1 METLEIRHAS
11 AAQRHQLR
19 RRGESNWNKANR
31 GGGSQNMEQNQEFL
45 SKYSDFKLSLKRFY
59 LRSDLQFT
67 PFTFDWEIDNGSNK
81 SLSRATQDSNYPLQK
96 GKNSIFDYFLGLL
109 KVSLF
114 ALAMLYQTL
123 KQTISIL
130 QKKFFFIRSNKKMK
144 ILRFRLILV

>member
-1 METLEIRHAS
+1 
-11 AAQRHQLR
+11 
-19 RRGESNWNKANR
+19 
-31 GGGSQNMEQNQEFL
+31 MEQNQEFL

-81 SLSRATQDSNYPLQK
+81 SLSRATQDSNYPRQNGTAK
-96 GKNSIFDYFLGLL
+96 EFNFLKLL

-130 QKKFFFIRSNKKMK
+130 QKKKSFSFGAIRK
-144 ILRFRLILV
+144 

>member
-81 SLSRATQDSNYPLQK
+81 SLSRATQDSNYPRQNGTAK
-96 GKNSIFDYFLGLL
+96 EFNFLKLL

-114 ALAMLYQTL
+114 ALAILYQTL

-130 QKKFFFIRSNKKMK
+130 DTITISFSIGAIRK
-144 ILRFRLILV
+144 

>member
-1 METLEIRHAS
+1 
-11 AAQRHQLR
+11 
-19 RRGESNWNKANR
+19 
-31 GGGSQNMEQNQEFL
+31 MEQNQEFL

-109 KVSLF
+109 K
-114 ALAMLYQTL
+114 APT
-123 KQTISIL
+123 
-130 QKKFFFIRSNKKMK
+130 
-144 ILRFRLILV
+144 